1 MPQRP
6 VGRAARFDHRSRHD
20 LSRSV
25 VDDFWRD
32 LAELTEGNQY
42 CPGRGLSSCWAPKLQ
57 IMLVASPRNQLNR
70 HEKVA
75 SLWRPFRLLGD
86 GQHCGRIADDDSPAS
101 DHVGLTSTN

>member
-25 VDDFWRD
+25 ADDFWRD

-42 CPGRGLSSCWAPKLQ
+42 CPGRGLSSRWAPKLQ

-75 SLWRPFRLLGD
+75 CAWRIPKMC
-86 GQHCGRIADDDSPAS
+86 QICCADRDLAKIEPCAIWP
-101 DHVGLTSTN
+101 